1 MVYLLFPATTR
12 SLGEQ
17 PERKRKGRGRNK
29 RTVVAYGYLVN
40 WTGLPVHKIV
50 LSDNCGLS
58 TAAVERDGGQWMRD
72 THLDSCETDLDVKQ
86 LDDNSVQGD
95 KDGTTNTVGKR
106 ESGEVGSDG
115 NATLLEED
123 GEEDEELERLDDG
136 VAVASYKSSDA
147 LCTHFE

>member
-1 MVYLLFPATTR
+1 MD
-12 SLGEQ
+12 E
-17 PERKRKGRGRNK
+17 
-29 RTVVAYGYLVN
+29 
-40 WTGLPVHKIV
+40 
-50 LSDNCGLS
+50 
-58 TAAVERDGGQWMRD
+58 RD
-72 THLDSCETDLDVKQ
+72 THLDSCETNLDVKQ
-86 LDDNSVQGD
+86 CDDDSVQGD